1 MTRFQKLAF
10 LLVLTVPAA
19 AETLVY
25 LGTYTRGDSK
35 GIYRSTLNEATGKLS
50 DPVLAAEL
58 ENPSFLVVSPNKK
71 YLFAVSENA
80 KFEGEEGGGVSSFK
94 IGKDGG

>member
-1 MTRFQKLAF
+1 MARFQKLIF

-25 LGTYTRGDSK
+25 LGSYTGGESK
-35 GIYRSTLNEATGKLS
+35 GIYRSTLDETTGELS

-58 ENPSFLVVSPNKK
+58 ENPSFLVVSPDQN
-71 YLFAVSENA
+71 YL
-80 KFEGEEGGGVSSFK
+80 
-94 IGKDGG
+94 